1 MQYANGKQIG
11 NQEIID
17 KFHIDTLR
25 IGAAEIGNWGQPFRK
40 TPWFS
45 VRNLNGTIDEL
56 AIFNAAL
63 TSEEITDLHEN
74 GKPLGY

>member
-1 MQYANGKQIG
+1 MWTLVSTESIHDSNLVR
-11 NQEIID
+11 D
-17 KFHIDTLR
+17 LR
-25 IGAAEIGNWGQPFRK
+25 IGPAEIGNWGQPLRR
-40 TPWFS
+40 TPWFA

-63 TSEEITDLHEN
+63 SANEIRQLYEQ